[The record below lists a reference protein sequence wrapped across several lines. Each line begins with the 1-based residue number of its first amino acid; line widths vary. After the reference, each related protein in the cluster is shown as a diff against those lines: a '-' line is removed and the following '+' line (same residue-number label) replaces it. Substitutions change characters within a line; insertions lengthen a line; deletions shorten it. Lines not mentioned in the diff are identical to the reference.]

1 MHSTGRTLAVLG
13 LVCCLVLAGCGA
25 GSDGGAGDVPQQRD
39 AETDGGGGD
48 GGSDGGA
55 PSEKPAAGEAP
66 TGTAGGDVPAS
77 RTLIRTGS
85 ATLNVSEYDA
95 ARANLT
101 AAAASHGGFVAES
114 EERSHGSGD
123 DSFTT
128 GVVVFRVPAGN
139 FSAFFE
145 AVTAEGEV
153 RSATTATEDVTDR
166 LVDLGARLAN
176 ERAQRERLRALYAN
190 ASDTED
196 VLAVSEELSAVQG
209 TIERLEARV
218 RALEGR
224 VALSTVTV
232 ELREPRP
239 DPGTEPAANWYDTP
253 VVEAFVSSVGGVA
266 TFLRAA
272 VVGLAY
278 ALPYLLV
285 VGLPLVGGLLAV
297 RRFRYRYR

>member
-1 MHSTGRTLAVLG
+1 MRTTGRTLAVVA
-13 LVCCLVLAGCGA
+13 LVCCLVLAGCSGM
-25 GSDGGAGDVPQQRD
+25 GGDGGAGDGAQERQ
-39 AETDGGGGD
+39 AGDGPGSGSSGGD
-48 GGSDGGA
+48 GGGA
-55 PSEKPAAGEAP
+55 PAQGEAE
-66 TGTAGGDVPAS
+66 TGGSVGQVAAS
-77 RTLIRTGS
+77 QALIRTGT
-85 ATLNVSEYDA
+85 ANLNVSDYDA

-101 AAAASHGGFVAES
+101 AAATAMGGFVADS
-114 EERSHGSGD
+114 KERSHEVGN

-128 GVVVFRVPAGN
+128 GTVVFRVPSEN
-139 FSAFFE
+139 FTAFFD

-153 RSATTATEDVTDR
+153 LSATTTTEDVTDQ
-166 LVDLGARLAN
+166 LVDIEARLAN
-176 ERAQRERLRALYAN
+176 ERAQRDRLRALYEN

-196 VLAVSEELSAVQG
+196 VLAVSEKLSDVQE
-209 TIERLEARV
+209 TIERLEARL

-239 DPGTEPAANWYDTP
+239 EPATEPQASWYDTA
-253 VVEAFVSSVGGVA
+253 VVDAFVSSVGGVG
-266 TFLRAA
+266 TLLRAT

-297 RRFRYRYR
+297 RRFR